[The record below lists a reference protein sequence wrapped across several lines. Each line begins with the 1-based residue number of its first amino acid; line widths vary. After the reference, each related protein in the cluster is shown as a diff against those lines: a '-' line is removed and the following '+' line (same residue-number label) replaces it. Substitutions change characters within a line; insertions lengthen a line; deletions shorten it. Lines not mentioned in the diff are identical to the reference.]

1 MPAFRHGR
9 DAEVDIIVL
18 IHQRDPCPVAWS
30 DAVLEALVVDDHVA
44 VLVAHDGLEVGP
56 QYTRLGCLQE
66 LDLDEHLVHR
76 LEVLAMSSSIVWFG
90 DKRRF
95 NTNLAR
101 QSGSVQGET
110 VLRGLDDFGMLGY
123 SSEYS

>member
-56 QYTRLGCLQE
+56 QYTRLGGLQE
-66 LDLDEHLVHR
+66 LNLDEHLVHR
-76 LEVLAMSSSIVWFG
+76 LEVLEMNLSVLWSG

-123 SSEYS
+123 SSEYL